1 MSEHDRIHVTAEEGR
16 LILAPSEPIVFQT
29 VGIRL
34 RSVQR
39 ILEAHQLAPH
49 RIRTFKLSNDPK
61 FADKLRDVVGL
72 YVDLPAHAVVLS
84 VDEKSQIPLPKNMGG
99 GRGAAAAGPPC
110 HAEQLAVRHPARSV
124 RPTRFG
130 VLLPD
135 EAGGSRERIGR
146 PKHEAGRRKTTWLNI
161 PSALRVGPAFDP

>member
-29 VGIRL
+29 VGISL
-34 RSVQR
+34 RSVNR

-84 VDEKSQIPLPKNMGG
+84 VDEKSQIPLPKNMG
-99 GRGAAAAGPPC
+99 
-110 HAEQLAVRHPARSV
+110 
-124 RPTRFG
+124 
-130 VLLPD
+130 
-135 EAGGSRERIGR
+135 AGGEPPLPVHPVTLSSLLYGILPVR
-146 PKHEAGRRKTTWLNI
+146 
-161 PSALRVGPAFDP
+161 SALRVSECCCRMRQECRCRIVGQLDCDRVLTSNNWGA